1 MRSHISNYI
10 EKSLASHALQRY
22 HARAEERGRRER
34 QENGSS
40 MSAGETGLKMDE
52 HRNMGVRMLIEC
64 QRERGIRFREEKRRR
79 GK

>member
-1 MRSHISNYI
+1 
-10 EKSLASHALQRY
+10 
-22 HARAEERGRRER
+22 
-34 QENGSS
+34 